1 LTAYPSTRPDALVV
15 GGGPAGTATALELAR
30 RGHRVVVIERDRSY
44 EPGRASAL
52 LLPRALHMLERLGV
66 AAPAAHRIDRVRLTT
81 AEHSSVVGWPD
92 HPDLPDHGVV
102 TNGLSRTLAASAADA
117 GVTILG
123 GHTATA
129 PIIDRGFVRGAYVT
143 APDGASFEARAGYT
157 VIADG
162 ANSQFGRALGTF
174 REPTWPYGLAH
185 QAGFPSDAHESDTV
199 EMVLDLRDRSGT
211 PIIGHGWMYPA
222 GDGTVTVGVVMMSTS
237 ASFRVVNPANLFRRL
252 VDDRTEA
259 WAITG
264 DALEPPS
271 GRRLPVGLSVG
282 PSAGPT
288 YLLVGDSAGA
298 ANPFSRTGIEAALE
312 TGWFAAEVL
321 DEAIRTGDAAH
332 LQRYTKLLDERYGSY
347 YQVGRLT
354 ARMLGRPAV
363 ARRAERLV
371 TRRGAFADAYLR
383 ITTDALRSGPRVGPP
398 ETAYRIGRAITL
410 VAPDA

>member
-1 LTAYPSTRPDALVV
+1 VTAHPSARSDALVV
-15 GGGPAGTATALELAR
+15 GGGPAGAATALELAR
-30 RGHRVVVIERDRSY
+30 RGHRVIVIEREVSH

-52 LLPRALHMLERLGV
+52 LVPRALHMLERLGV
-66 AAPAAHRIDRVRLTT
+66 ETPPGHRVDRVRLTT
-81 AEHSSVVGWPD
+81 AEHSSRVGWPD
-92 HPDLPDHGVV
+92 HPDLPDYGVV
-102 TNGLSRTLAASAADA
+102 TNGLSRALVAGAVDA
-117 GVTILG
+117 GVTILT

-143 APDGASFEARAGYT
+143 APDGSPFEARAGYT

-185 QAGFPSDAHESDTV
+185 QAAFRSDAHESDTV

-222 GDGTVTVGVVMMSTS
+222 GNGTVTVGVVMMSTS
-237 ASFRVVNPANLFRRL
+237 PSFQVVNPANLFQRL
-252 VDDRTEA
+252 VDDRGKA

-264 DALEPPS
+264 DPLEPGS

-298 ANPFSRTGIEAALE
+298 ANPFSRTGLEAALE
-312 TGWFAAEVL
+312 TGWLAAEVL

-332 LQRYTKLLDERYGSY
+332 LQRYTQLLDERYGSY

-354 ARMLGRPAV
+354 ARMLGHPTI

-371 TRRGAFADAYLR
+371 TRHGSFADAYLR
-383 ITTDALRSGPRVGPP
+383 ITTDALRSGRRVGPP

>member
-1 LTAYPSTRPDALVV
+1 MTAHPSARSDALVV
-15 GGGPAGTATALELAR
+15 GGGPAGAATALELAR
-30 RGHRVVVIERDRSY
+30 RGHRVVVIERETSH
-44 EPGRASAL
+44 EPGRASGL
-52 LLPRALHMLERLGV
+52 LNPRALHMLERLQV
-66 AAPAAHRIDRVRLTT
+66 DAPDGHRVGHVRLTT
-81 AEHSSVVGWPD
+81 AEHSCRVEWPD
-92 HPDLPDHGVV
+92 HPDLPDHGLVS
-102 TNGLSRTLAASAADA
+102 NGLGRALAASATAA
-117 GVTILG
+117 GVTILT

-129 PIIDRGFVRGAYVT
+129 PIIDRGFVRGALVT
-143 APDGASFEARAGYT
+143 APDGTAFEARAGYT

-174 REPTWPYGLAH
+174 REPSWPYGLAH
-185 QAGFPSDAHESDTV
+185 QAAFPSDAHDADTV
-199 EMVLDLRDRSGT
+199 ELILDLRDRSGT
-211 PIIGHGWMYPA
+211 PIIGHGWMYPV

-237 ASFRVVNPANLFRRL
+237 PSFRVVNPANLFQRL
-252 VDDRTEA
+252 VDDRSDA
-259 WAITG
+259 WRITG
-264 DALEPPS
+264 PPLDPPS

-312 TGWFAAEVL
+312 TGWFAAEVV

-332 LQRYTKLLDERYGSY
+332 LQRYTQLLDERYGSY

-363 ARRAERLV
+363 ARRAERAV
-371 TRRGAFADAYLR
+371 TRRSSFAEAYLR

-398 ETAYRIGRAITL
+398 ETAYRIGRAIAL

>member
-1 LTAYPSTRPDALVV
+1 MLDQLGVDA
-15 GGGPAGTATALELAR
+15 PA
-30 RGHRVVVIERDRSY
+30 GHRV
-44 EPGRASAL
+44 
-52 LLPRALHMLERLGV
+52 
-66 AAPAAHRIDRVRLTT
+66 DRVRLTT
-81 AEHSSVVGWPD
+81 AEYSSRVEWPD
-92 HPDLPDHGVV
+92 HPNLPDHGVV
-102 TNGLSRTLAASAADA
+102 SNDLSRSLARNAEEA
-117 GVTILG
+117 GVTILN

-129 PIIDRGFVRGAYVT
+129 PIIDRGFVRGAHVT
-143 APDGASFEARAGYT
+143 APDGTQFEARAGYT

-174 REPTWPYGLAH
+174 REPSWPYALAH
-185 QAGFPSDAHESDTV
+185 QSAFPSDAHASDTV
-199 EMVLDLRDRSGT
+199 EFVLDLRDRSGT
-211 PIIGHGWMYPA
+211 PIVGHGWMYPA
-222 GDGTVTVGVVMMSTS
+222 GDGAVTVGVVMMSTS
-237 ASFRVVNPANLFRRL
+237 PSFQVVNPANLFQRL
-252 VDDRTEA
+252 IDDRAES

-264 DALEPPS
+264 EPLDPPS

-332 LQRYTKLLDERYGSY
+332 LQRYTQLLEERYGSY

-354 ARMLGRPAV
+354 ARGLGHPSI

-371 TRRGAFADAYLR
+371 TRRRSFADAYLR

-398 ETAYRIGRAITL
+398 ETAYRIGRAVAL